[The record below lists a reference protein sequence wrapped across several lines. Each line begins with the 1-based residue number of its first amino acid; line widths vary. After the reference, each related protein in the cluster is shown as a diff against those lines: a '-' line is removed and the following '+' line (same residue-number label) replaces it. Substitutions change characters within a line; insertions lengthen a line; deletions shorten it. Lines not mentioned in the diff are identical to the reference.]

1 MVTTL
6 AEFKRLIL
14 NHLCWVC
21 KYCNAVE
28 TFVMTFT
35 TLHVQSGSNHDV
47 RAQGGSVV
55 YQTGPATVSFI
66 QVRQPYHCSALAAA
80 AF

>member
-55 YQTGPATVSFI
+55 DVLCCQPIKLF
-66 QVRQPYHCSALAAA
+66 QVFSTSEFHEY
-80 AF
+80 